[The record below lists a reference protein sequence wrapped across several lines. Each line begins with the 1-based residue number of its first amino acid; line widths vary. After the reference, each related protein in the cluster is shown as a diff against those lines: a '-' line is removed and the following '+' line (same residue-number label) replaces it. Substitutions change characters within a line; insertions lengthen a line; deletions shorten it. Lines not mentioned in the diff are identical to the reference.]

1 MLQQLL
7 DGFDQLR
14 VVVFCTDYL
23 AFQVVNSV
31 NLLGHLVQIL
41 PSINSANRTDREV
54 DRRMNGE
61 QPQMLLMVLLEGKGD
76 SGGGQVEGS
85 QLLEILDHLVE
96 LAVGGR
102 FDDVL
107 LNFLIL
113 LRHIANYDMTVQLN

>member
-41 PSINSANRTDREV
+41 PSIDSANRTDREV

-61 QPQMLLMVLLEGKGD
+61 QPQMFLMVLLERKGD
-76 SGGGQVEGS
+76 SWGGQVEGS

-96 LAVGGR
+96 LPVGGR

>member
-31 NLLGHLVQIL
+31 YLLGHLVQIL

-96 LAVGGR
+96 LPVGGR